1 MSIAVVVVNYNGGSE
16 IVNNLRVIESQCPDW
31 DIVVVD
37 NASNDG
43 SVDAIRAAVPR
54 ARVVIASRNRGYA
67 AGVNRGLDE
76 AGGSHVLI
84 LNPDVAPVGGALQAM
99 GRAVEAHPDFGIL
112 GAFLVAADGQT
123 VKTAGRDL
131 PTVPGILREGFF
143 LPVRMRGMAGRKP
156 SGGPEIVEV
165 PMVSGAVM
173 AVGREAL
180 DRLGPMCDDF
190 FLYHE
195 DSEWCRRAHE
205 RGLRVGLVRGAE
217 FAHAG
222 GLSTRGREGPAFA
235 ARVLSDFQYFCD
247 IEGQSAERI
256 RRIWLCRLRFR
267 ALGYRMESAFRRA
280 VAVRRRGNTQA
291 KSGTGRRERS
301 RRRAAIYALLAD
313 ALVRF
318 RWSQDE
324 TGQNAHPS
332 RLMEFPEQR
341 FVDPDDKRPLVLH
354 VIPNMEFGGA
364 QRIVEATVEGSL
376 GSRFRF
382 AVLCLTHIGEIG
394 EELRLRGLDIFVA
407 GLKGWRRPADWRRAA
422 DIEALYEP
430 DLVHSHLLPG
440 DIAAYFGFRRRVP
453 WVSTKHSVDLW
464 MTAISRAAERFA
476 LRRVQLVL
484 AVSGGV
490 AGAKAY
496 LGRRG
501 VLPVVVQSPPTVS
514 LAEQSA
520 PLFRRGERIRLV
532 MLGRL
537 HRVKRVDLFLRMAA
551 QLEQLHPGHFDFRVV
566 GDGPERERLERLS
579 DELGVRELVELRH
592 AVSDVA
598 AELDNADLV
607 LLLSDHEGFPLVLP
621 EALARGR
628 VPIVRRTH
636 GLEEALPP
644 ALSDCFVDG
653 ADPEAVAAKVLEV
666 CDDHDRY
673 REMVANARTWVAAR
687 VDYGGRVGQ
696 IYDDALAHREPR
708 ERTRVLHIITRL
720 IVGGAQENTIA
731 SVARVAPDRYDSRL
745 WVGPQTGSEGSLL
758 DEARTL
764 GIVPYVL
771 SNLVREI
778 SPFSDLAVL
787 VQLVRLIRQG
797 RFDIVHTHSSKAG
810 IVGRLAAR
818 LAGVP
823 HIVHT
828 IHGWG
833 FHEHMNPAR
842 RWFYVTLEKLLEP
855 MTHVL
860 ISVSERTTRVG
871 LEAGIG
877 SPDVYRLIRSGI
889 PLSRFHRDEES
900 RLRLREEMG
909 VKRDDLVIGTVGRL
923 SLQKNPADF
932 VHVAVQLSR
941 RFRNLRFV
949 YVGDG
954 PLRASVESEIAEAG
968 LSDRVSLLGIRSDVD
983 ELLRAMDIFILTSL
997 WEGLPRVVPQALATG
1012 VPVVAYDTAGIR
1024 ESVVEGRNGFLVAP
1038 GAIDDMVERLS
1049 RLVEDRG
1056 LRDGMSRNAI
1066 EEFDCSFS
1074 EETMIDGLGEL
1085 YDELTSGDPPPV

>member
-1 MSIAVVVVNYNGGSE
+1 MSIAVVIVNYNGGSE
-16 IVNNLRVIESQCPDW
+16 IVSNLRVLASQCPDW
-31 DIVVVD
+31 DIIVVD
-37 NASNDG
+37 NASSDG
-43 SVDAIRAAVPR
+43 SVNAIRAAVPR
-54 ARVVIASRNRGYA
+54 ARVIISQTNRGYA
-67 AGVNRGLDE
+67 AGVNRGLDA

-84 LNPDVAPVGGALQAM
+84 LNPDVVPVGEALQAM
-99 GRAVEAHPDFGIL
+99 GRAVDAHPDFGIL
-112 GAFLVAADGQT
+112 GALLVAADCQT

-143 LPVRMRGMAGRKP
+143 LPARKRGMVGGESP
-156 SGGPEIVEV
+156 GGPDIVEV

-180 DRLGPMCDDF
+180 GRLGPMCDDF
-190 FLYHE
+190 FLYNE

-205 RGLRVGLVRGAE
+205 RGLRVGLVRGAK

-222 GLSTRGREGPAFA
+222 GATTRGQEGPAFA
-235 ARVLSDFQYFCD
+235 ARVLADFQYFCE
-247 IEGQSAERI
+247 IEGHSAERI
-256 RRIWLCRLRFR
+256 RRIWLRRLRFR
-267 ALGYRMESAFRRA
+267 ALAYRIESAFRRPA
-280 VAVRRRGNTQA
+280 TDCREGKVQA
-291 KSGTGRRERS
+291 GSGAGRRERS

-313 ALVRF
+313 ALTRF
-318 RWSQDE
+318 QWSRDA

-341 FVDPDDKRPLVLH
+341 FADPNEKRPLVLH

-364 QRIVEATVEGSL
+364 QRIVEATVDGSL
-376 GSRFRF
+376 GQRFRF
-382 AVLCLTHIGEIG
+382 AVLCLTHMGEIG

-407 GLKGWRRPADWRRAA
+407 GLKGWRRLGDWRRAA
-422 DIEALYEP
+422 DVASLYEP
-430 DLVHSHLLPG
+430 DLIHSHLLPG
-440 DIAAYFGFRRRVP
+440 DIAAYFSFRGRVP

-464 MTAISRAAERFA
+464 MTAISRTAERFA

-484 AVSGGV
+484 AVSGAV

-501 VLPVVVQSPPTVS
+501 VLPVVVQSPPTVP
-514 LAEQSA
+514 LAEQPA

-551 QLEQLHPGHFDFRVV
+551 QLERLRPGRFEFRVV
-566 GDGPERERLERLS
+566 GDGPERERLEALS
-579 DELGVRELVELRH
+579 DELGVRELVELRR
-592 AVSDVA
+592 AVSNVA

-607 LLLSDHEGFPLVLP
+607 LLLSDYEGFGLVIL

-628 VPIVRRTH
+628 VPVVRRTD
-636 GLEEALPP
+636 GVEEALPP
-644 ALSDCFVDG
+644 ALSDCFFDG
-653 ADPEAVAAKVLEV
+653 AGPEAVVAKVLEI
-666 CDDHDRY
+666 CDDHDHY
-673 REMVANARTWVAAR
+673 EEMVANARIWVSAR
-687 VDYGGRVGQ
+687 ADYGGRVGQ
-696 IYDDALAHREPR
+696 IYDDALAHRESR

-731 SVARVAPDRYDSRL
+731 SVAQVAPERYDSRL
-745 WVGPQTGSEGSLL
+745 WMGPQTGSEGSLL
-758 DEARTL
+758 DEARAL
-764 GIVPYVL
+764 GVVPYVL
-771 SNLVREI
+771 PNLVREI
-778 SPFSDLAVL
+778 CPFRDLAVL
-787 VQLVRLIRQG
+787 VQLIKLIRQG

-810 IVGRLAAR
+810 IVGRIAAR

-855 MTHVL
+855 MTQILV
-860 ISVSERTTRVG
+860 SVSERTTRVG

-900 RLRLREEMG
+900 RQRAREEIG
-909 VKRDDLVIGTVGRL
+909 VGGGDLVIGTVGRL

-932 VHVAVQLSR
+932 VRVAVELSR
-941 RFRNLRFV
+941 RFKDLHFI

-954 PLRASVESEIAEAG
+954 PLRASVESKIAEAG
-968 LSDRVSLLGIRSDVD
+968 LTGRVSLLGIRSDVD

-1024 ESVVEGRNGFLVAP
+1024 ESIVEGRNGFLVAP
-1038 GAIDDMVERLS
+1038 GAVDDMIERLS

-1056 LRDGMSRNAI
+1056 LRDGMGRNAV
-1066 EEFDCSFS
+1066 EEFDRSFS
-1074 EETMIDGLGEL
+1074 EVAMIDALEEL
-1085 YDELTSGDPPPV
+1085 YDELSSGDRLRA